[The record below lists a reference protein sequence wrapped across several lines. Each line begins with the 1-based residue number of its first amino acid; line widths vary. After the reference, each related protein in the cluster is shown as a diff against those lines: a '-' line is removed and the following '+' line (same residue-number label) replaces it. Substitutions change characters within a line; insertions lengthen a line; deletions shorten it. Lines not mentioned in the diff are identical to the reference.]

1 MRAGPEASPVG
12 LRGPSRW
19 VFNKAPD
26 RNNNNKS
33 RFNWRR
39 GFFSAHMSKVP
50 TSRASFLL
58 RFIFLWLTYTCVC
71 ASRGRFSG
79 ANGHKKSAWNVNK
92 PIINTSQLHS
102 QRRCCQTKLCSARAE
117 NKEKLCCGAQWE
129 KTYYKWD
136 GLTTLVY
143 IIMNRSS
150 FFKTLVV
157 FLHLYDI
164 ELKNQS
170 FWGKIWNL

>member
-1 MRAGPEASPVG
+1 MRAGPKASPVG

-71 ASRGRFSG
+71 VCVCVRAAAAFLEQTATKRVRGM
-79 ANGHKKSAWNVNK
+79 
-92 PIINTSQLHS
+92 
-102 QRRCCQTKLCSARAE
+102 
-117 NKEKLCCGAQWE
+117 
-129 KTYYKWD
+129 
-136 GLTTLVY
+136 LT
-143 IIMNRSS
+143 
-150 FFKTLVV
+150 
-157 FLHLYDI
+157 
-164 ELKNQS
+164 NQS
-170 FWGKIWNL
+170 STRLNSTRSGGAARPNYAQRAPRTRRNYAAVPSGKKRITNELAWPL